1 MKVFNQKKIKNWNC
15 NLKKIGFEL
24 HQKKSYVFK
33 QIGGYMNWEKP
44 VFEEL
49 NLCMEVTAYA
59 FIAEN

>member
-1 MKVFNQKKIKNWNC
+1 
-15 NLKKIGFEL
+15 
-24 HQKKSYVFK
+24 
-33 QIGGYMNWEKP
+33 MNWEKP